1 MFLNMLPDYVL
12 KLYFMNMI
20 WLMLFIKYLD
30 MYLHMHFAV
39 DVYAADK
46 ATEYVVEY
54 VTEYVWN
61 MVCMSSDVISCLLV
75 YLMHC
80 MCDDRI

>member
-1 MFLNMLPDYVL
+1 
-12 KLYFMNMI
+12 
-20 WLMLFIKYLD
+20 MLFVL
-30 MYLHMHFAV
+30 V
-39 DVYAADK
+39 VYAADK
-46 ATEYVVEY
+46 ATEYVVKY

-61 MVCMSSDVISCLLV
+61 RVCMSSNVISGLLV